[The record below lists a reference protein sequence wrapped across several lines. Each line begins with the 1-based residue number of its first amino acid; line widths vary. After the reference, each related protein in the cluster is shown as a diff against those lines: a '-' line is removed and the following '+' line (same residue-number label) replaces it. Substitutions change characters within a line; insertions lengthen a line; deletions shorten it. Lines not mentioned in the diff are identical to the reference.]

1 MFYISHKVLKFF
13 KNNLLT
19 NAFRKSGNI
28 DCKKDYAA
36 TVGSNPI
43 GCSLFF
49 VKEEY
54 GCVWSLGLAR
64 VSICYNQTF
73 FKSLP
78 VNIDILSNHVN
89 SLFIFLLSLL

>member
-19 NAFRKSGNI
+19 NALKKYGNI

-36 TVGSNPI
+36 TVRSNPI

-49 VKEEY
+49 VKEE
-54 GCVWSLGLAR
+54 
-64 VSICYNQTF
+64 
-73 FKSLP
+73 
-78 VNIDILSNHVN
+78 
-89 SLFIFLLSLL
+89 